1 MNHPTF
7 ALIWIGACGL
17 LVLLASAFKRS
28 RKPEQKK
35 EVEIAHNP

>member
-1 MNHPTF
+1 
-7 ALIWIGACGL
+7 

-35 EVEIAHNP
+35 EVELAHNP